1 MPEFYGPRFFAR
13 QFLRV
18 RNVFVGIA
26 FHFAFMT
33 GLALLLIPQ
42 VRSLVKR
49 YIYAP
54 GSGPTMEESANDH
67 VEYRALATPDQN
79 ISTPQRAFGKLKY
92 QGPMYV
98 FTGLMMAEAAMTILE
113 NEDKVKKVS
122 RGGVVTPATLGQE
135 YVDRL
140 DKVGCTIETEI
151 FEY

>member
-92 QGPMYV
+92 QGALYV